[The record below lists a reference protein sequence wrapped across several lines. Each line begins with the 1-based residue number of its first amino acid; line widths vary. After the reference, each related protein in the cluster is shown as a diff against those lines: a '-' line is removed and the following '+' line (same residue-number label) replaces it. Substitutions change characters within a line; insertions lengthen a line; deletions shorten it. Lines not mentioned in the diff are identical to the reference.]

1 MKYETKDMK
10 YKLMIDTDNFTS
22 FSTYPHTR
30 EGLNEALDRVDK
42 LRSRDGFKAANIVSD
57 RDGEVFALDM
67 ALAID

>member
-1 MKYETKDMK
+1 MK

-30 EGLNEALDRVDK
+30 EGLNEALDREDK
-42 LRSRDGFKAANIVSD
+42 LRSRDGFKSANIVSD

-67 ALAID
+67 ALAIN

>member
-1 MKYETKDMK
+1 MK
-10 YKLMIDTDNFTS
+10 YKLMIDTDTCTS

-42 LRSRDGFKAANIVSD
+42 VRSRDGFKAANIVSD

-67 ALAID
+67 SLAIN

>member
-1 MKYETKDMK
+1 MK

-22 FSTYPHTR
+22 FSTYPHAR

-42 LRSRDGFKAANIVSD
+42 LRSRDGFKSANIVSD

-67 ALAID
+67 ALAIN

>member
-1 MKYETKDMK
+1 MKYE
-10 YKLMIDTDNFTS
+10 LMIDTDNFTA

-42 LRSRDGFKAANIVSD
+42 VRSRDGFQSAKFTSS

-67 ALAID
+67 SLAIN

>member
-1 MKYETKDMK
+1 MK

-67 ALAID
+67 ALAIN